1 MINEKKIRLLW
12 NMSVVGTTLFSLSFL
27 LMPIASG
34 GIEENNRKILILS
47 GALFWITLL
56 IGYGTWMRLV
66 LLARRCPKG
75 KNGRRRKDRPSVLI
89 ACAETVLIVSLVW
102 IIISAFLEKNN
113 SYSVYLCLCTCIM
126 SLNTY
131 GLFGGYIYNDFIKR
145 KRREK

>member
-1 MINEKKIRLLW
+1 MINEKKIRFLW

-56 IGYGTWMRLV
+56 IGYGAWMRLV

-75 KNGRRRKDRPSVLI
+75 KK
-89 ACAETVLIVSLVW
+89 W
-102 IIISAFLEKNN
+102 
-113 SYSVYLCLCTCIM
+113 M
-126 SLNTY
+126 
-131 GLFGGYIYNDFIKR
+131 
-145 KRREK
+145 